1 MAEALAAEDMRRR
14 NPVKRAGYIGALFV
28 ALSLVWYS
36 YTWVAHVA
44 LNAQLNQVKN
54 DIQARTKEY
63 DDVQSN
69 RKKSA
74 DAQKRMDAL
83 LDLSAS
89 RFLMGNLLNALQ
101 QVYVPNVQ
109 VLRLQLIQNYT
120 QKEQPSQKPGVPPK
134 ILSCTE
140 RTTLMLDAKDTSSNP
155 GDQVNKYRD
164 AVAKQDYFKSSL
176 NATNGVRLTGPPQ
189 QNMADGK
196 PFVQFTLEC
205 RFNEKNK

>member
-14 NPVKRAGYIGALFV
+14 NPVKRVGYLGALFV

-54 DIQARTKEY
+54 DIQARSKEY
-63 DDVQSN
+63 DEVQSN

-74 DAQKRMDAL
+74 DSQKRLDAL
-83 LDLSAS
+83 LNLSAS
-89 RFLMGNLLNALQ
+89 RFLMGNLLNAVQ

-109 VLRLQLIQNYT
+109 ILRLQVVQSYT
-120 QKEQPSQKPGVPPK
+120 QKEQPSEKQGLPPR

-140 RTTLMLDAKDTSSNP
+140 KTTLMLDAKDTSSNP

-164 AVAKQDYFKSSL
+164 AVAKLDYFKTNL

-189 QNMADGK
+189 QNSLEGK
-196 PFVQFTLEC
+196 SFVQFTLEC
-205 RFNEKNK
+205 RFNEKTK